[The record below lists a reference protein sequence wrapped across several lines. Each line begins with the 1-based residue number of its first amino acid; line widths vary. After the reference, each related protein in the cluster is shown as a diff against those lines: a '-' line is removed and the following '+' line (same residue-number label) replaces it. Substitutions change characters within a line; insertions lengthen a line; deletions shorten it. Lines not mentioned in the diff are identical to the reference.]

1 MAVLKFHSHELFHV
15 DCIAVIVRVFKR
27 AIISLFSGLKQLL
40 CVVVLCTWRTNM
52 VIMRVAQ
59 TARQDPIRSKSV
71 AAQSAG
77 FGLIVISTIRMACA
91 VTIMT
96 NVMIIFILD

>member
-27 AIISLFSGLKQLL
+27 AIISLFSVLKQLL
-40 CVVVLCTWRTNM
+40 CVLVLCTWRTNM

-77 FGLIVISTIRMACA
+77 FGLIVISTIPMACA